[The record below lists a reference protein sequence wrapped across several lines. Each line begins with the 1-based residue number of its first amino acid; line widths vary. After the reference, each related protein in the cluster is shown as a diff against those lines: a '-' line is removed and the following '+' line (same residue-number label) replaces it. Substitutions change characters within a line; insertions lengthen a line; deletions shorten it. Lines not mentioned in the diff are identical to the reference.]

1 MSLFKSESLGDK
13 LDKEKASKERLRQA
27 RIKRETDEAIL
38 QAGGIAN
45 YVSSEN
51 HSKVLIEQNECIIQ
65 LLGVLCSGQ
74 NNISGTS
81 AVAVMSMYR
90 ERLSKI
96 ENE

>member
-1 MSLFKSESLGDK
+1 MSLFKSESLGEK
-13 LDKEKASKERLRQA
+13 LDKEKASKEKLRQA

-38 QAGGIAN
+38 EAGGIAN

-65 LLGVLCSGQ
+65 LLGVLCAGQ

-96 ENE
+96 ENQ

>member
-1 MSLFKSESLGDK
+1 MNLFKPESLGDK

-27 RIKRETDEAIL
+27 RITRETEDAIKE
-38 QAGGIAN
+38 AGGIGN

-65 LLGVLCSGQ
+65 LLSIMCTGQ
-74 NNISGTS
+74 NNISGTA
-81 AVAVMSMYR
+81 AVAVMSQYR

-96 ENE
+96 ENQ